1 MLSQI
6 HQQLEGHPWQDRIHW
21 FETLDSTNNCAK
33 ELARNGAAEGTVV
46 IADAQTGG
54 STTVVISVHDITSD
68 KEKLSRLVEDC
79 NKLEL
84 SSVHLYDVVEDFL
97 AE

>member
-1 MLSQI
+1 MTNVTYGLIEEKYNLGTGS
-6 HQQLEGHPWQDRIHW
+6 RI
-21 FETLDSTNNCAK
+21 SY
-33 ELARNGAAEGTVV
+33 GIAAY
-46 IADAQTGG
+46 ADAQTDG